1 MNPASPESRPDWRT
15 DWRRPSISQRG
26 LAIGLTLL
34 AELIFLLILL
44 GLAPTSFG
52 DRKPASRPTTVDL
65 IPAPEPQAPAAA
77 AQAETAEAEVAKP
90 VPRPPTPRVPP
101 VPNPKSP
108 FLELTREEFAAAD
121 ISKLG
126 SAGGKGKSGAGETSA
141 SVGTGP
147 GGVTLYRAEWH
158 RRPTNAELNGYLLNR
173 NLESGSWAEV
183 ACKTIPDNRVE
194 NCQAIGESPPGSGLG
209 KALRL
214 AGWQFRIRP
223 PRIDGKPMVG
233 TWVLVHI
240 DYYNRGD

>member
-1 MNPASPESRPDWRT
+1 MPPAFPESRP

-44 GLAPTSFG
+44 GIAPTSFG

-65 IPAPEPQAPAAA
+65 IPAPEPQADLAAA
-77 AQAETAEAEVAKP
+77 SEQSAEAPRQEP
-90 VPRPPTPRVPP
+90 VPRPPSPVVPP
-101 VPNPKSP
+101 IPNPKSP
-108 FLELTREEFAAAD
+108 FLELTREEYAAAD

-126 SAGGKGKSGAGETSA
+126 SAGGKGKSGAGETTA

-147 GGVTLYRAEWH
+147 GGVTLYAAEWY
-158 RRPTNAELNGYLLNR
+158 RRPTNAELGGYLPKR
-173 NLESGSWAEV
+173 NLEPESWAEV

-194 NCQAIGESPPGSGLG
+194 NCQAIGENPPGSGLG

-214 AGWQFRIRP
+214 AGWQLRIRP
-223 PRIDGKPMVG
+223 PMINGKPMIG

-240 DYYNRGD
+240 DYRSVAK